1 MAVTPTTKRLTA
13 EEYFAL
19 DYAALDL
26 PERHTQLVNGEIV
39 VNQPNWRHQEIASE
53 IFALIREWCLAGTA
67 RGRASMP
74 VDVQLAEGEVY
85 APDVLWVNE
94 AHRPPRDA
102 RRLYA
107 PPDLAVEVRSP
118 STWQFD
124 LGTKKRVYEAKGLPE
139 LWLVDTNSDTVLV
152 YRRSSP
158 SGTAFDVSLELE
170 RGEQLTTPLMPGLSI
185 DLEELFDR

>member
-1 MAVTPTTKRLTA
+1 
-13 EEYFAL
+13 
-19 DYAALDL
+19 
-26 PERHTQLVNGEIV
+26 
-39 VNQPNWRHQEIASE
+39 
-53 IFALIREWCLAGTA
+53 
-67 RGRASMP
+67 MP
-74 VDVQLAEGEVY
+74 VDIQLADGDVY

-124 LGTKKRVYEAKGLPE
+124 LGTKKRVYEDKGLPE
-139 LWLVDTNSDTVLV
+139 LWLVDTSSDTVLV

-158 SGTAFDVSLELE
+158 SAREFDVSLELG
-170 RGEQLTTPLMPGLSI
+170 RGDKLASALLPGLSI
-185 DLEELFDR
+185 DLEELFDL